1 MIVTEFEVS
10 STDVTTCEACWQQPV
25 ETARAAQ
32 HSHGRDLLCLPCAEA
47 GYPARVD
54 LFPPLGI
61 YKLNRRTLKM
71 AMDMGKHGTPGGP
84 QLPPDPGP
92 HLPSP
97 PPTPTP
103 GRPPV

>member
-1 MIVTEFEVS
+1 MVITTEFVAS
-10 STDVTTCEACWQQPV
+10 STDVTTCEACWKQPV
-25 ETARAAQ
+25 EVARTAP
-32 HSHGRDLLCLPCAEA
+32 HDHGRDLLCIPCAEA
-47 GYPARVD
+47 GHAARVD

-61 YKLNRRTLKM
+61 YKLNGRTLKM
-71 AMDMGKHGTPGGP
+71 GKHGSPGGP

-92 HLPSP
+92 PLPSP